1 MYIEKQTYSTCSNL
15 PVANA
20 HGHDRNDVSENKVD
34 DVVAEKKGAEI
45 HHLAK
50 VMQPVQIVRDW

>member
-20 HGHDRNDVSENKVD
+20 HGHDRNDVI
-34 DVVAEKKGAEI
+34 AEKKGAEI